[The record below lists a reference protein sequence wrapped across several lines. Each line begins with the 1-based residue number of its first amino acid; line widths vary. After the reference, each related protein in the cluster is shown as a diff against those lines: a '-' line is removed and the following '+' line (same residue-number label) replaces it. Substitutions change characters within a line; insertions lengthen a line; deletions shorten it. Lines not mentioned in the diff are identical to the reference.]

1 MNIKARN
8 FPCSGFFPFL
18 FGIVSSRGGEL
29 SFARIHQARP
39 PGCLRL
45 ARRVLRSV
53 AIIFSAGVFA
63 APAVAQEY
71 PIRPI
76 RMIVAYPP
84 GGGTDIVG
92 RLMAQ
97 KLSENLGQNVVVDNR
112 GGATGNIGTEL
123 AARAT
128 ADGYTLLM
136 GNVAP
141 NAINVSLFKK
151 LPFDPVK
158 DFAPVSLV
166 AVTPNI
172 LVVHPSLAVKTV
184 KDLITLAKA
193 KPGALNFPS
202 AGTGSSS
209 HLAGEMLKSMAGIDM
224 VHVPYKGGGPALIAL
239 LSGQVQL
246 MFATLPA
253 AMPHVKSGKVRPVA
267 VTTSHRSQA
276 LPELPTIAE
285 SGVPGYEA
293 ATWYGLLAP
302 AGTPKAIISA
312 LHGQVVRILASETRQ
327 RLLAQG
333 FEPAGSSPSEFASY
347 IRAEI
352 VKWAKVIRDAGIQP
366 E

>member
-1 MNIKARN
+1 MHIKTSNIYS
-8 FPCSGFFPFL
+8 SGFFL
-18 FGIVSSRGGEL
+18 LLLGVLGGLGGES
-29 SFARIHQARP
+29 SFAQTY
-39 PGCLRL
+39 
-45 ARRVLRSV
+45 
-53 AIIFSAGVFA
+53 
-63 APAVAQEY
+63 AV
-71 PIRPI
+71 RPI

-92 RLMAQ
+92 RMMGQRLG
-97 KLSENLGQNVVVDNR
+97 ENLGQTVVVDNR
-112 GGATGNIGTEL
+112 GGATGNIGTEI
-123 AARAT
+123 AAHAT

-172 LVVHPSLAVKTV
+172 LVVQPSSPVKTV
-184 KDLITLAKA
+184 KDLIALAKS
-193 KPGALNFPS
+193 KPGSLNFPS
-202 AGTGSSS
+202 AGVGSSS

-224 VHVPYKGGGPALIAL
+224 VHVPYKGGGPALVAL

-253 AMPHVKSGKVRPVA
+253 AMPHVKSGKLRPVA

-302 AGTPKAIISA
+302 AGTPKAIVDR
-312 LHGQVVRILASETRQ
+312 LHAEIVKILATDTRQ
-327 RLLAQG
+327 RLAAQG
-333 FEPAGSSPSEFASY
+333 FEPAGTTPAEFAGY
-347 IRAEI
+347 IKSEI
-352 VKWAKVIRDAGIQP
+352 VKWGKVIKDAGIRP